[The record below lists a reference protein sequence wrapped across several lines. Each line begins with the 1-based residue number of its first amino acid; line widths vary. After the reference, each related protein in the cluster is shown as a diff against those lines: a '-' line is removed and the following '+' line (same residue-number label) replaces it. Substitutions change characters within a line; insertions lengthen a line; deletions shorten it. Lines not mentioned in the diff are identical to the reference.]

1 MLRRALDEAENQE
14 KKQQQFQSEIKT
26 EISHLVP
33 QHSNRSTVEKYAVI
47 SSNSRR
53 SNDDSDD
60 GEENDDDDDEEEYLI
75 ENWQSERKS
84 IAESLRTNGY
94 IMRAWNII
102 KGCCL
107 IVINVENVWD
117 SPHTSHGREISRRNH
132 FVILFWFFIL
142 AISYTA
148 ERTTFKLLVDGTG
161 PFREF
166 AVVIVSLTHALLVG
180 CGILASAISR
190 KTFTILP
197 LGIPLVDV
205 SLMALLDTF
214 HMLLVFLTG
223 YHVAPTLTVILIQ
236 FTIPLTAMLSQFIHE
251 DGYFKRFR
259 GQHQQETRRSETIQI
274 VHDVAVGQPLRGFGG
289 LSNEHIFGSIIIFLA
304 VLLALCPSIYTLI
317 DGDFF
322 RYATTNEIPT
332 QTAFN
337 TILFVSSCIPA
348 AASQL
353 YKEHIFLQYK
363 QPIQPDYLNLLL
375 SFFQLIFASI
385 ISPLT
390 YTLLGFAASDDW
402 PNLYP
407 SSEFSMNFAE
417 GFQCFFGKLSS
428 ERAKNGYH
436 DPAICARSFPLIVLY
451 SFSVIFVGIAVD
463 KIVNGGAT
471 KVMYRGVSAG
481 IILSVI
487 SLYIYDLSIPD
498 FSYGA
503 AIDSLNLVCL
513 LLLVVGSEIYHR
525 VGLQDASFETVYP
538 EVQSFFG
545 ELAQNSDLSIQS

>member
-60 GEENDDDDDEEEYLI
+60 GEENDDDDDDDEEEYLI

-142 AISYTA
+142 AISYTT
-148 ERTTFKLLVDGTG
+148 ERTAFKLLVDATG

-166 AVVIVSLTHALLVG
+166 AVVMVSLTHALLVG
-180 CGILASAISR
+180 CGMLVSAISR
-190 KTFTILP
+190 KKFAMQP

-205 SLMALLDTF
+205 GLMALLDTF

-223 YHVAPTLTVILIQ
+223 CHVAPTLTVILVQ
-236 FTIPLTAMLSQFIHE
+236 FTLPLTAMISQFVHP
-251 DGYFKRFR
+251 DGYFKKCCGQQQQSRRFDA
-259 GQHQQETRRSETIQI
+259 TNN
-274 VHDVAVGQPLRGFGG
+274 VHDNAVGQPLPGFGG
-289 LSNEHIFGSIIIFLA
+289 LSVEHIFGSTIITLA

-317 DGDFF
+317 DKDFF

-363 QPIQPDYLNLLL
+363 QPVQPDYLNFIL
-375 SFFQLIFASI
+375 SIFQLIFASI
-385 ISPLT
+385 MSPLV

-402 PNLYP
+402 PKLYP
-407 SSEFSMNFAE
+407 SSEFSKNFAE
-417 GFQCFFGKLSS
+417 GFQCFIGILSN
-428 ERAKNGYH
+428 ERAKDGYH
-436 DPAICARSFPLIVLY
+436 DEAICNRSFPLIVLY
-451 SFSVIFVGIAVD
+451 SFSVISVGVAVD

-481 IILSVI
+481 IIISCI
-487 SLYIYDLSIPD
+487 SLHLYDLNIPD
-498 FSYGA
+498 FSYGV

-513 LLLVVGSEIYHR
+513 LLLIIGSEVYHR
-525 VGLQDASFETVYP
+525 VSLQDAAFETVYP
-538 EVQSFFG
+538 EIESFFDDVI
-545 ELAQNSDLSIQS
+545 E